1 MTGQVVTMEK
11 IEEAK
16 ALYAAHFKRDN
27 MFNEEG
33 WKYIAE
39 VQWLLLF
46 YKLSV
51 VV

>member
-39 VQWLLLF
+39 VQ
-46 YKLSV
+46 
-51 VV
+51 